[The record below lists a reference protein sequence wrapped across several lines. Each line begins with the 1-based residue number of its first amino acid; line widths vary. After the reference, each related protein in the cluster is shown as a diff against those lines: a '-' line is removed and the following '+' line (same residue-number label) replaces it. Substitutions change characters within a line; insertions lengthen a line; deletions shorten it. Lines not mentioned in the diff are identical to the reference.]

1 MSCYF
6 FRIGVF
12 LRTELGRE
20 VSKEELKIHCCGDD
34 RMQGFFKFFK
44 IKMERQNHRGSG
56 SRFVGHEVCL
66 LNSISS

>member
-44 IKMERQNHRGSG
+44 IKMAVVLDLWVTKCV
-56 SRFVGHEVCL
+56 F
-66 LNSISS
+66 